1 MDDLGLSN
9 PHEEQGE
16 FNGLMKELK
25 LYHECS
31 GLIGQV
37 CLFGSEYLKNLAWIA
52 NAGSEIMWAWKKR
65 QKPDTDLIVEIHLTF
80 NKRHKS

>member
-1 MDDLGLSN
+1 MDHLGLSN

-37 CLFGSEYLKNLAWIA
+37 CLFGSEYLKI
-52 NAGSEIMWAWKKR
+52 
-65 QKPDTDLIVEIHLTF
+65 
-80 NKRHKS
+80 

>member
-1 MDDLGLSN
+1 MHCERNEISTKQRWARLSKKEKEGMDDLGLSN

-37 CLFGSEYLKNLAWIA
+37 CLFRSEYLKI
-52 NAGSEIMWAWKKR
+52 
-65 QKPDTDLIVEIHLTF
+65 
-80 NKRHKS
+80 